1 MSVAADDAPHGVL
14 LVDKPAG
21 RTSHDVVAD
30 VRRKLRT
37 RRVGHAGTLDPGA
50 TGLLVVLVGEATKL
64 EPYVMSSSK
73 RYVARV
79 VLGRATDSFDA
90 DGTTTG
96 IGPVSAELRAEL
108 VDRASGSR
116 GLTVLLDDA
125 LRTERERTSQVPPNV
140 SAIQVDG
147 RRSYARAR
155 AGEEFELPPRQVAV
169 HALELLAVELSPDAQ
184 GDPVLVVEVNASK
197 GYYVRALARDLGGS
211 LGVPA
216 SLQGLRRIA
225 SGDFRVEDA
234 VVLAAQ
240 PDPDELRARLVPI
253 AAVASRALSTVVLSD
268 EQRRRVRNGLTIEL
282 VGAPARHWAALD
294 CDRGELVAILET
306 DADGRA
312 RVQRGFPARVDPASP
327 KAILPLG
334 DAEA

>member
-1 MSVAADDAPHGVL
+1 MRGAPDDAPHGVL

-73 RYVARV
+73 RYVARI

-90 DGTTTG
+90 DGTTTEKA
-96 IGPVSAELRAEL
+96 PVSAEFRAEL
-108 VDRASGSR
+108 VQRASGSR
-116 GLTVLLDDA
+116 GATSLLDDA

-147 RRSYARAR
+147 KRSYARAR
-155 AGEEFELPPRQVAV
+155 AGEVFELPPRQVAV
-169 HALELLAVELSPDAQ
+169 HALELVAIELGGDTQA
-184 GDPVLVVEVNASK
+184 DPVLVVEVTASK
-197 GYYVRALARDLGGS
+197 GYYVRALARDLGQS

-216 SLQGLRRIA
+216 SLQGLRRTA

-234 VVLAAQ
+234 VVLATQ

-253 AAVASRALSTVVLSD
+253 ADVASRALSTIVLSD
-268 EQRRRVRNGLTIEL
+268 EQLRRVRNGLTIEL
-282 VGAPARHWAALD
+282 VGAMAGYWAALD
-294 CDRGELVAILET
+294 GDRGELVAILET
-306 DADGRA
+306 DAEGRA
-312 RVQRGFPARVDPASP
+312 RVQRGFPARLDPAPP
-327 KAILPLG
+327 KPPRVPG